1 MCSFGYVVIGKS
13 ILNEPRKLANFHV
26 NPDIKIFASK
36 LSKWYPDYVL
46 VIFTTQIFVE
56 KSNSPKYII
65 RPPLVIFSAFLK
77 KNTSSSLIM
86 YLGEFDFSTNMY
98 VVKITST

>member
-26 NPDIKIFASK
+26 NPDIKNFESK

-46 VIFTTQIFVE
+46 VIFTTKTFVE
-56 KSNSPKYII
+56 KYMKWTELYFREYLQLLWFCMSVKTTI
-65 RPPLVIFSAFLK
+65 A
-77 KNTSSSLIM
+77 IM
-86 YLGEFDFSTNMY
+86 
-98 VVKITST
+98 